1 MKSYT
6 EDDIDGVMRYMKI
19 FHPEKANR
27 DYCEALLEYWDLT
40 LKHMALN
47 NPEDLEKIYEAF
59 EASKNKS

>member
-19 FHPEKANR
+19 FHPEKANP

-40 LKHMALN
+40 LKHLALN
-47 NPEDLEKIYEAF
+47 KPEDVEKIYEAF